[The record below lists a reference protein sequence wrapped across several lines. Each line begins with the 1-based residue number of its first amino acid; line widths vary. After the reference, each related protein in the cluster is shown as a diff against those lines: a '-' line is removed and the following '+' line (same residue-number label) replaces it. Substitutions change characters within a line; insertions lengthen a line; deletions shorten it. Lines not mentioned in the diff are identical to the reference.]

1 MKVLIIYDS
10 YFGNTEAIARSIGDT
25 LTIDHDVIV
34 TSVKTVSSDQ
44 LSTWDVLVV
53 GSPTRA
59 FRPTAAI
66 TSFLKGLPP
75 KGQSSQQTY
84 AVFDTRVS
92 LEEVNS
98 RFLNFMVRLFG
109 YASESM
115 DRRLKRKGFKQAGTP
130 QWFFVSESEG
140 PLHDGEIERAA
151 QWALTLV

>member
-1 MKVLIIYDS
+1 MKVLIVYDS
-10 YFGNTEAIARSIGDT
+10 YFGNTEAIACSIGNA
-25 LTIDHDVIV
+25 LTKDHDVIV
-34 TSVKTVSSDQ
+34 SSVKNVSSDQ
-44 LSTWDVLVV
+44 LSTWDVLIV

-66 TSFLKGLPP
+66 TTFLKNLSN
-75 KGQSSQQTY
+75 KGKPSQQSY

-109 YASESM
+109 YASEPM
-115 DRRLKRKGFKQAGTP
+115 DKRLKRKGFKQASTP

-140 PLHDGEIERAA
+140 PLHEGEIERAA
-151 QWALTLV
+151 QWAQELV